1 MRSNCDCLMLKT
13 QRKVIFRMPAA
24 RTSMYVCLFVIFFR
38 SRELALRKN
47 APIRSPGLLILVLK
61 IYAILGNFFRSRLL
75 LQKSTDWN
83 VSLRKTFVLERT

>member
-1 MRSNCDCLMLKT
+1 MLKT

-47 APIRSPGLLILVLK
+47 APIRSPGLLILVPVGPVVLK
-61 IYAILGNFFRSRLL
+61 IYAILGNFFVHDYFCKKAPTGMFLCGKHL
-75 LQKSTDWN
+75 
-83 VSLRKTFVLERT
+83 F

>member
-1 MRSNCDCLMLKT
+1 MLKT

-47 APIRSPGLLILVLK
+47 APIRSPGLLILVPIGPVVLK
-61 IYAILGNFFRSRLL
+61 INAILGNFFRSRLL

-83 VSLRKTFVLERT
+83 VSLWKTFVLERT